1 MATEIRLLRSWM
13 FVPGHRQKMIEKSF
27 GLTNADAVMLDIE
40 DGVAPAEKDAA
51 RQQIAA
57 SLDAIAQ
64 QGASARTPARYVR
77 INAVGHERMFSDL
90 GAVVRP
96 GLEGLVLPKVDSPG
110 QVDTVEDVLDRKE
123 PEMEIPRG
131 SIRLLVAIESPRG
144 LFQAQEIAAASP
156 RVIGLIF
163 GAEDFGKEMGLPLR
177 REGEARDLLYARSA
191 FVCSA
196 AAAGVQAIDG
206 VWPDIQDAA
215 GLKTF
220 ALQSR
225 RLGFTGMSSI
235 HPSQIDAIN
244 AAFTPSPEEVEY
256 CRKVVQAFDEAR
268 ARGEGSIAFGGQ
280 LIDLPIVE
288 RARRTL
294 ALAAS
299 LLS

>member
-1 MATEIRLLRSWM
+1 
-13 FVPGHRQKMIEKSF
+13 MIEKSF

-51 RQQIAA
+51 RQQIAS

-110 QVDTVEDVLDRKE
+110 QVDTVEEVLDRKE
-123 PEMEIPRG
+123 PEMGIPRG

-144 LFQAQEIAAASP
+144 LFQAQAIAAASP

-196 AAAGVQAIDG
+196 AAAGVQAVDG
-206 VWPDIQDAA
+206 VWPDIQDAE

-244 AAFTPSPEEVEY
+244 AAFTPSAEEVEY

-268 ARGEGSIAFGGQ
+268 SRGEGSIAFGGQ

-299 LLS
+299 LLP